1 LAVRQDGGG
10 SRSIALAFINDA
22 RLVIPV
28 GPRNLSSYGGSLLR
42 PLLLSAL
49 YLYLSILVSSSVEMW
64 WSDGVVRGV
73 YVSGMMSSSWN
84 ICLLKFVN
92 LSRFTSTGLVSC
104 CLIMFQNNLGLYLS
118 MSGSS
123 SYSWAR

>member
-1 LAVRQDGGG
+1 M
-10 SRSIALAFINDA
+10 ALAFRKDA
-22 RLVIPV
+22 RLAIPF
-28 GPRNLSSYGGSLLR
+28 GPMNFSNYGGSLLR

-49 YLYLSILVSSSVEMW
+49 YLTLSMSVSSSVDMW
-64 WSDGVVRGV
+64 WADGVVSGV
-73 YVSGMMSSSWN
+73 YVSGWMVSSWK
-84 ICLLKFVN
+84 IWRLKFVN

-104 CLIMFQNNLGLYLS
+104 CLIMFQNILGLYLS